1 MIYHKKGMFNLFGI
15 IQVKENVVLHQ
26 DKLKVHLTEKIMWL
40 NKHSINNHLISLNSD
55 ADN

>member
-1 MIYHKKGMFNLFGI
+1 MIYHQKGMFNLFGI